1 MELECHE
8 KILIRFGRWF
18 WFELKKYD
26 DMEKTKFQLLWK
38 IKVLFE
44 FVVSIIDNSVFITY
58 NSKMVGPMAEKSV
71 WIFITLFL
79 VFVSMTQLSDFW
91 VMSYGNWKYIWRRK
105 KKKRV
110 KSCGWPW
117 LVDSSMYGLIIKM
130 SWETELWKLKTHFK
144 YFQFS

>member
-18 WFELKKYD
+18 WFELKKYG

-44 FVVSIIDNSVFITY
+44 FVVSIIDNSVFITH
-58 NSKMVGPMAEKSV
+58 NSKMVGPMVEKSV

-105 KKKRV
+105 KKKKGQKLRLTLISGFIHVWFNYQNVMGNRV
-110 KSCGWPW
+110 
-117 LVDSSMYGLIIKM
+117 M
-130 SWETELWKLKTHFK
+130 ETENTF
-144 YFQFS
+144 

>member
-18 WFELKKYD
+18 WFELKKYG

-105 KKKRV
+105 KKKKGQKLRLTLISGFIHVWFNYQNVMGNRV
-110 KSCGWPW
+110 
-117 LVDSSMYGLIIKM
+117 M
-130 SWETELWKLKTHFK
+130 ETENTF
-144 YFQFS
+144 

>member
-18 WFELKKYD
+18 WFELKKYG

-44 FVVSIIDNSVFITY
+44 FVVSIIDNSVFITH

-71 WIFITLFL
+71 WIFIILFL

-105 KKKRV
+105 KKKKGQKLRLTLISGFIHVWFNYQNVMGNRV
-110 KSCGWPW
+110 
-117 LVDSSMYGLIIKM
+117 M
-130 SWETELWKLKTHFK
+130 ETENTF
-144 YFQFS
+144 

>member
-18 WFELKKYD
+18 WFELKKYG

-44 FVVSIIDNSVFITY
+44 FVVSIIDNSVFIIH

-71 WIFITLFL
+71 WIFIILFL

-105 KKKRV
+105 KKKKGQKLRLTLISGFIHVWFNYQNVMGNRV
-110 KSCGWPW
+110 
-117 LVDSSMYGLIIKM
+117 M
-130 SWETELWKLKTHFK
+130 ETENTF
-144 YFQFS
+144 